1 MFALRKISSEGI
13 ELNFDLG
20 DQYSLVTKERSP
32 EKFEEA
38 IKDHPFIGD
47 IYAFITW
54 KDEILPLYKNQKN
67 YIVSE
72 NGTTYSNLTYKC

>member
-1 MFALRKISSEGI
+1 MFALRKITGNGS

-20 DQYSLVTKERSP
+20 DYYVLITKERSP
-32 EKFEEA
+32 EEFEDKM
-38 IKDHPFIGD
+38 KDHPSYD
-47 IYAFITW
+47 EAYAFIYW

-72 NGTTYSNLTYKC
+72 NGTTYSNLTYK